1 MHCIYRQEQKY
12 WWHKC
17 IKSVKIFHQY
27 VKYIIIMHGSRIFSK
42 RGCGVMDIYLFQ
54 GEWEF
59 KSVFSVILLCNSRNL
74 NFTGGEGWTPLPW
87 SAHAYLTK
95 IMNSVICQL
104 YIYSCINWRY
114 NCISIFCSLSTSV
127 FKCTL
132 LHVKKKYANGRVLY
146 KHTST
151 RKYIMLM
158 ICIKMHWN
166 FKISQ

>member
-54 GEWEF
+54 REWEF

-114 NCISIFCSLSTSV
+114 NCISIFCISIV
-127 FKCTL
+127 C
-132 LHVKKKYANGRVLY
+132 RPLY
-146 KHTST
+146 SNVHC
-151 RKYIMLM
+151 YM
-158 ICIKMHWN
+158 
-166 FKISQ
+166 